1 MSQISPSSSSRLI
14 GYARVS
20 TLDQNLHSQ
29 IKALTDHGVPRRLIF
44 TDKASGAS
52 ADRPGLE
59 ECLGKLQNGDVLVIF
74 KLDRLGRSLRH
85 LVDLVD
91 ELQKKNVQLRSLSD
105 GLIDTTTAGGRL
117 IFGIFSVLAEF
128 ERELIRER
136 TNIGLAAARAR
147 GRKGGRPGYTK
158 SDPRVVMAASLYKDG
173 KPIQEILTI
182 LGLKHKSTLYK
193 RLKVA
198 GIQVGNPNRE
208 GEET

>member
-1 MSQISPSSSSRLI
+1 MD
-14 GYARVS
+14 G
-20 TLDQNLHSQ
+20 
-29 IKALTDHGVPRRLIF
+29 
-44 TDKASGAS
+44 
-52 ADRPGLE
+52 
-59 ECLGKLQNGDVLVIF
+59 LVIF
-74 KLDRLGRSLRH
+74 TLDRRGRSLRH
-85 LVDLVD
+85 RFVLVD